1 MTGPGG
7 LQTNRDKRRLTR
19 QQQLQQRQLERQRE
33 RQRKLR
39 QQRIQRISIIASAV
53 VVVAL
58 IAFLIIHAAIGS
70 GGAGGGTSTPT
81 ITGTGTYTTTVDG
94 SPRDGMSCAGSEGSV
109 IHIHIYLEIYV
120 NGQQVQ
126 VPPNTGIV
134 QNQQCLYPLHIHDGE
149 PNIIHVES
157 PTQATYTL
165 GAFFDI
171 WGQPLSGTQVMQ
183 YTADATHPLVFEVF
197 DASGKLT
204 KYTRNPLSLPLQSHD
219 TVVILYNSPNVTPS
233 AFTNWNGL

>member
-7 LQTNRDKRRLTR
+7 STTKRDKRRLTR

-39 QQRIQRISIIASAV
+39 QQRIQRISMIAGAV
-53 VVVAL
+53 IVVAL
-58 IAFLIIHAAIGS
+58 IAFLIVHAATGGGSS
-70 GGAGGGTSTPT
+70 GGSSTTT

-94 SPRDGMSCAGSEGSV
+94 NPRDGMTCSSSEGSV
-109 IHIHIYLEIYV
+109 LHIHAYLEIYV

-126 VPPNTGIV
+126 VPANTGIV
-134 QNQQCLYPLHIHDGE
+134 LNQNCLYPLHVHDGE

-157 PTQATYTL
+157 PVQATYTL

-171 WGQPLSGTQVMQ
+171 WGQPLSTTKFMGNTV
-183 YTADATHPLVFEVF
+183 DAAHPLVIKVY
-197 DASGKLT
+197 DANGKLT
-204 KYTRNPLSLPLQSHD
+204 TYTGNPLSVPITAHE
-219 TVVILYNSPNVTPS
+219 TIVMLYNSPNAQPTP
-233 AFTNWNGL
+233 FTNWNGL